1 MYINKDGKDKIFP
14 SFFRMSRILHG
25 IFVIFTLN

>member
-14 SFFRMSRILHG
+14 SFFRMSRICMGFLH
-25 IFVIFTLN
+25 